1 MSIPRAV
8 AAAATALIV
17 ASCASTARAP
27 RNPVP
32 DPANE
37 LLSAD
42 RAFSAASAR
51 VDVISGLSAMF
62 DADVIMPIPGN
73 AFAEGKANAVAAL
86 RTNPDDARSRLEWTP
101 IRAGVSADGQ
111 HGFTFGYMT
120 MHRPDSSR
128 VPMKY
133 MAYWIKRV
141 DGWRAI
147 GYKRRARPAGE
158 VSMALMPPS
167 LPSRSQP
174 PTSDAT
180 TISSHRASLAA
191 AEREFSDTAQVIGI
205 GPAFAKYGLADAVNM
220 GGQGDTVFVVGAA
233 AIARSVGAGYP
244 PTGSPVSWAADY
256 KAIVASSGDLGI
268 TFGFI
273 RPHTPAAGQSATG
286 FPFFTIWKRA
296 SPAAP
301 WRYIAE

>member
-1 MSIPRAV
+1 MSITRSVAV
-8 AAAATALIV
+8 AAIAVIV
-17 ASCASTARAP
+17 ASCAGTTQAS

-32 DPANE
+32 DAANE

-42 RAFSAASAR
+42 RAFSAASTR
-51 VDVISGLSAMF
+51 TDLISGLSAMF
-62 DADVIMPIPGN
+62 DVEVILPVPGN
-73 AFAEGKANAVAAL
+73 AFVEGKANAVETL
-86 RTNPDDARSRLEWTP
+86 RTNPDNARSRLEWTP

-120 MHRPDSSR
+120 MHKPDSSR

-133 MAYWIKRV
+133 MTYWIKRAE
-141 DGWRAI
+141 GWRAI
-147 GYKRRARPAGE
+147 GYKRRPRPAGE
-158 VSMALMPPS
+158 VSLALMPSS
-167 LPSRSQP
+167 LPGWSQP
-174 PTSDAT
+174 PTTDPAT
-180 TISSHRASLAA
+180 IARHRESLAA
-191 AEREFSDTAQVIGI
+191 AEREFSDTSQVVGI

-220 GGQGDTVFVVGAA
+220 GGQNDTVFVVGSA

-273 RPHTPAAGQSATG
+273 RANPPAAGQAATG

-296 SPAAP
+296 SRTAP